1 MSMPGSKKSL
11 RKKITI
17 SICIALVIIVG
28 VIVCCLINRAP
39 QQDTAAE
46 PATAPAMSGNVEENT
61 APTGD
66 GTPYVDP
73 NVDPSYYQ
81 IINRSNPIE
90 PNYIAGTGELT
101 EIEGKQ
107 METNAAAA
115 LAQMVADL
123 RGQGMDIIIQSGYR
137 TDSDQE
143 FLYNRQIQR
152 QNGNEEK
159 AATISA
165 KPLTSEHQAGLA
177 VDLSVDGTLTEA
189 FGSTEQGK
197 WLYANCM
204 NYGFILRYQK
214 DKTEF
219 TGIISE
225 PWHFRFVGSK
235 EQATAIMNS
244 GMCMEE
250 YFGNYLREEDI
261 APYRAYLDEV
271 Q

>member
-1 MSMPGSKKSL
+1 MSGSKFSSRSKIVMAVCGVLSL
-11 RKKITI
+11 V
-17 SICIALVIIVG
+17 A
-28 VIVCCLINRAP
+28 IVCAVILLARSP
-39 QQDTAAE
+39 QQDAVAE
-46 PATAPAMSGNVEENT
+46 QSAVPVMGGSIEEN
-61 APTGD
+61 ASSEKD
-66 GTPYVDP
+66 SAPYVDP
-73 NVDPSYYQ
+73 DIDPSYYQ
-81 IINRSNPIE
+81 IINRSNPIA

-101 EIEGKQ
+101 DIEGKQ
-107 METNAAAA
+107 MESNAAAA
-115 LAQMVADL
+115 LTQMVADL
-123 RGQGMDIIIQSGYR
+123 RKQGMDIIIQSGYR

-143 FLYNRQIQR
+143 YLYHRQIQR
-152 QNGNEEK
+152 QNGNEKK

-244 GMCMEE
+244 GLCMEE
-250 YFGNYLREEDI
+250 YFGNYLKTEDME
-261 APYRAYLDEV
+261 PYRAYLDEV

>member
-1 MSMPGSKKSL
+1 MPGSKKNS
-11 RKKITI
+11 RKK
-17 SICIALVIIVG
+17 SIPLVCAAIV
-28 VIVCCLINRAP
+28 VAVAICAFVLINRAL

-244 GMCMEE
+244 DMCMEE

-261 APYRAYLDEV
+261 APYRIYLNEI

>member
-1 MSMPGSKKSL
+1 MPGSKKNS
-11 RKKITI
+11 RSKII
-17 SICIALVIIVG
+17 VIICAVIVITVAIFAFIALY
-28 VIVCCLINRAP
+28 RAS

-46 PATAPAMSGNVEENT
+46 PATAPAMSGNVEGNA

-66 GTPYVDP
+66 STPYIDP
-73 NVDPSYYQ
+73 NIDPSYYQ

-107 METNAAAA
+107 METNAAGA

-143 FLYNRQIQR
+143 FLYSRQIQR

-250 YFGNYLREEDI
+250 YFGSYLREEDI
-261 APYRAYLDEV
+261 EPYRAYLDEV

>member
-1 MSMPGSKKSL
+1 
-11 RKKITI
+11 
-17 SICIALVIIVG
+17 
-28 VIVCCLINRAP
+28 
-39 QQDTAAE
+39 
-46 PATAPAMSGNVEENT
+46 
-61 APTGD
+61 
-66 GTPYVDP
+66 
-73 NVDPSYYQ
+73 
-81 IINRSNPIE
+81 
-90 PNYIAGTGELT
+90 
-101 EIEGKQ
+101 
-107 METNAAAA
+107 METNAAGA

-261 APYRAYLDEV
+261 ASYRTYLNEI

>member
-1 MSMPGSKKSL
+1 MPGSKKNS
-11 RKKITI
+11 RKK
-17 SICIALVIIVG
+17 SIPLVCAAIV
-28 VIVCCLINRAP
+28 VAVAICAFVLINRAL

-46 PATAPAMSGNVEENT
+46 PATAPAMSSNVEENA
-61 APTGD
+61 APTGN

-143 FLYNRQIQR
+143 FLYDRQIQR

-214 DKTEF
+214 EKTEF

-250 YFGNYLREEDI
+250 YFGSYLREEDI
-261 APYRAYLDEV
+261 APYRTYLNEI